1 MLLPFYKRSTTK
13 TGEGY
18 VKKIVIAAVAVA
30 VAAAGVLFADPVRRP
45 QAHMAPMSLYQ
56 LHQEA
61 HLDNLPVQVIEDL
74 I

>member
-1 MLLPFYKRSTTK
+1 M
-13 TGEGY
+13 
-18 VKKIVIAAVAVA
+18 KKIVIAAVAVA

-45 QAHMAPMSLYQ
+45 QAHVAPMSLDQ

>member
-1 MLLPFYKRSTTK
+1 
-13 TGEGY
+13 
-18 VKKIVIAAVAVA
+18 
-30 VAAAGVLFADPVRRP
+30 
-45 QAHMAPMSLYQ
+45 MSLYQ